1 MDYYF
6 SQIVPEMDWR
16 KAKSKLW
23 RSVEDLGK
31 EGSTKKE
38 KAIRNRVFPGKPPRP
53 RTSKLSSPLG

>member
-1 MDYYF
+1 MEYYF
-6 SQIVPEMDWR
+6 RQIAPEMDWR

-38 KAIRNRVFPGKPPRP
+38 KAIRNRVFSARH
-53 RTSKLSSPLG
+53 S